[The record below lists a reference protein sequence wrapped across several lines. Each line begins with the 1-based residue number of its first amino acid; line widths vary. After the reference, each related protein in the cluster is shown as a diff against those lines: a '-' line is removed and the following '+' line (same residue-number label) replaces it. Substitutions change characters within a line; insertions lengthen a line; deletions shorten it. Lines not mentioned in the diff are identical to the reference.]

1 MDSVIATRT
10 ELLARRHRAA
20 LAEQGRDLLTDKR
33 TALVR
38 AFGSRS
44 ARLLDRLARLQSSAA
59 DARAQLDEAVVA
71 VGDGAVS
78 SASFAATGRIGV
90 TLSVDIVAG
99 VVVADV
105 AHDPVP
111 RDAADRG
118 YALAITDP
126 SIDRAADA
134 YEAEVE
140 LLLDLAALELS
151 VRRLAEEIAR
161 TTRQVNGLE
170 HVVLPRLRSD
180 ARRIALV
187 LDAREREETA
197 RLKRARA
204 QARRRRA
211 ATSTTRTP
219 TTRTPTTR
227 TPTTDDRS
235 TNDRST
241 KERSAMRS
249 AP

>member
-1 MDSVIATRT
+1 MQPVTATRT

-38 AFGSRS
+38 AFGARS
-44 ARLLDRLARLQSSAA
+44 ARLLEQLARLQSTAA
-59 DARAQLDEAVVA
+59 DARAHLDEAIGA
-71 VGDGAVS
+71 VGPEAVS
-78 SASFAATGRIGV
+78 SAGFAATGRV
-90 TLSVDIVAG
+90 SLTLHVDLVAG

-105 AHDPVP
+105 EHDPVR
-111 RDAADRG
+111 RDVEDRG
-118 YALAITDP
+118 YALAVTDP
-126 SIDRAADA
+126 AVDRAADA
-134 YEAEVE
+134 FEAEVE

-187 LDAREREETA
+187 LDEREREETA
-197 RLKRARA
+197 RLKRART

-211 ATSTTRTP
+211 SAAPPAPTDPQRDAQPTAT
-219 TTRTPTTR
+219 
-227 TPTTDDRS
+227 
-235 TNDRST
+235 
-241 KERSAMRS
+241 RSAQ
-249 AP
+249 

>member
-1 MDSVIATRT
+1 MHVVTATRT

-38 AFGSRS
+38 AFGYRS
-44 ARLLDRLARLQSSAA
+44 ARLLERLAQLQSSAA
-59 DARAQLDEAVVA
+59 DARAQLDDAVVA
-71 VGDGAVS
+71 AGAGAVS

-90 TLSVDIVAG
+90 TLSVDMVAG

-105 AHDPVP
+105 EHDPVI

-118 YALAITDP
+118 YALAVTDP
-126 SIDRAADA
+126 AIDRAADA

-187 LDAREREETA
+187 LDEREREETA

-211 ATSTTRTP
+211 AVPTSRTSTTRTS
-219 TTRTPTTR
+219 TTENRTDLGR
-227 TPTTDDRS
+227 A
-235 TNDRST
+235 
-241 KERSAMRS
+241 E
-249 AP
+249 

>member
-1 MDSVIATRT
+1 M
-10 ELLARRHRAA
+10 
-20 LAEQGRDLLTDKR
+20 
-33 TALVR
+33 
-38 AFGSRS
+38 
-44 ARLLDRLARLQSSAA
+44 
-59 DARAQLDEAVVA
+59 
-71 VGDGAVS
+71 
-78 SASFAATGRIGV
+78 
-90 TLSVDIVAG
+90 
-99 VVVADV
+99 
-105 AHDPVP
+105 
-111 RDAADRG
+111 
-118 YALAITDP
+118 
-126 SIDRAADA
+126 
-134 YEAEVE
+134 E

-187 LDAREREETA
+187 LDEREREETA

-211 ATSTTRTP
+211 ATP

>member
-1 MDSVIATRT
+1 MDSVTATRT

-44 ARLLDRLARLQSSAA
+44 ARLLERLDQLQSSAA
-59 DARAQLDEAVVA
+59 TARAHLDEAVVA

-90 TLSVDIVAG
+90 DLSVDMIAG

-105 AHDPVP
+105 AHDPV
-111 RDAADRG
+111 RREAADRG
-118 YALAITDP
+118 YALAVTDP
-126 SIDRAADA
+126 AIDRAAAA

-151 VRRLAEEIAR
+151 VRRLAEEIGR

-187 LDAREREETA
+187 LDEREREETA

-204 QARRRRA
+204 QAHRRRVLA
-211 ATSTTRTP
+211 P
-219 TTRTPTTR
+219 TTAP
-227 TPTTDDRS
+227 PLAQDRE
-235 TNDRST
+235 DRGSP
-241 KERSAMRS
+241 A
-249 AP
+249 